1 MRAGRVGVLLAGTLL
16 AASSGAAQPAPDRPS
31 GWLGGGGLLVGIPVG
46 DFADATDEGVGVV
59 GHVVFAP
66 GGGPFG
72 IRLQMGGLVYG
83 SREVGV
89 PVPGTGG
96 LVVDT
101 LSTDNWLMNAGIGP
115 QVVARSGAVR
125 PYAYALAGVGYF
137 ATESSFGDDAYWSSS
152 TTNFDDTTFAWAA
165 GAGLLFRLSRDVAL
179 DVGVQY
185 VGNGEVRYL
194 AEGDLVPSPDGAPPV
209 IVPRRT
215 EANLVTITVGLSF
228 GR

>member
-1 MRAGRVGVLLAGTLL
+1 MPRSTILFVLLALE
-16 AASSGAAQPAPDRPS
+16 AAAQPAPDRPS

-59 GHVVFAP
+59 GHAVFTP

-72 IRLQMGGLVYG
+72 VRVQVGGLVYG

-96 LVVDT
+96 LVVED

-115 QVVARSGAVR
+115 QLVARSGAVR

-137 ATESSFGDDAYWSSS
+137 ATETSFGDYDYGSSS
-152 TTNFDDTTFAWAA
+152 TTNYDDTTFAWAA
-165 GAGLLFRLSRDVAL
+165 GAGLLFRLSRDLSL
-179 DVGVQY
+179 DVCAQY

-194 AEGDLVPSPDGAPPV
+194 AEGDLVPSPGGAPPV